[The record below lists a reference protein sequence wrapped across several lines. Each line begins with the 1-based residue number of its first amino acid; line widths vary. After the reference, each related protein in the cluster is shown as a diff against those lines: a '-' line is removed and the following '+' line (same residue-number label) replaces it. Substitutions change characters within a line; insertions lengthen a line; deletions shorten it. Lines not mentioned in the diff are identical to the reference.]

1 MHELYS
7 KIHYSCLSDSNK
19 FQQYLEELC
28 EGLPPKSC
36 IVMDNASYHCKLV
49 SLQCSKSKK
58 SFGFGEIETF
68 IKNMLKVRT
77 KDSTNVDSSFQK
89 C

>member
-1 MHELYS
+1 MTRLQTLY
-7 KIHYSCLSDSNK
+7 KCIQKLNDENPLNHSCLSDSNK

-49 SLQCSKSKK
+49 SLQCSKSKQ
-58 SFGFGEIETF
+58 SFVLGEIETF
-68 IKNMLKVRT
+68 RKIR
-77 KDSTNVDSSFQK
+77 
-89 C
+89 